1 MLGYIACALGYLPR
15 GARPVAL
22 LVTGRASLGLG
33 GVAIVAAAVAGALG
47 LTSALGLS
55 ASLISLE
62 ARPAHDD
69 RKPLSVLRQKSRCA
83 SIMHCPAGSGLRW

>member
-1 MLGYIACALGYLPR
+1 MLAYIACALGYLPR

-47 LTSALGLS
+47 LTTALGLS

-62 ARPAHDD
+62 ARYAQG
-69 RKPLSVLRQKSRCA
+69 RIQSGKRVTAAAVTRLRV
-83 SIMHCPAGSGLRW
+83 HYLAGSGLW